1 MTGSLRTGHR
11 LGATVLAQLYGDAK
25 LFLSVPGMGPVTASV
40 VRGFLADGTAF
51 ASGRQQPLRR
61 IEPVDLLLGR
71 GFKAQP
77 SDHQGRPRGAPA
89 GILQV
94 ANAARRQDRP
104 PAGFYH
110 QLMTEHGHCHT
121 HAYVAVARKLV
132 ERTCTVLSRGTGYQI
147 RDPDAQPISRLEAKK
162 MIKQLYTVP
171 DRVRVKARAHSAAT
185 NRAKLRAERRR

>member
-1 MTGSLRTGHR
+1 MTGSLRTGHP

-61 IEPVDLLLGR
+61 IEPVDLLLGH
-71 GFKAQP
+71 GFSAQP

-94 ANAARRQDRP
+94 ANAPGGRIGGP
-104 PAGFYH
+104 PGS
-110 QLMTEHGHCHT
+110 TT
-121 HAYVAVARKLV
+121 
-132 ERTCTVLSRGTGYQI
+132 S
-147 RDPDAQPISRLEAKK
+147 
-162 MIKQLYTVP
+162 
-171 DRVRVKARAHSAAT
+171 
-185 NRAKLRAERRR
+185 